1 MLPMG
6 LRQIGAC
13 VVLCLGGGMATPLPF
28 SSSLEGSTD
37 EEDLSNFASSLPT
50 SYLFSVPQTTPAGP
64 TYVETDFLSQVV
76 DFLEENMLLILVTTS
91 FVLLIFFIICGAIIM
106 SRRRKVNAYYPSSF
120 PSKMYV
126 DNRDKT
132 GGTKPFNEVPE
143 KPAPEQESEPVDSH
157 RQLQADIMR
166 ATKRLRTPNKSVDAA
181 EGSGS
186 SQKAADHSPGDSSK
200 TCGSVLDPQLPSFPE
215 EKEPCE
221 LLNMEEAAAAAGG
234 STELS
239 FPPEQPHPEQPQQQG
254 DDPKQPQQQGDDSEQ
269 PHPERN
275 DPEHPHPEGNDPEQ
289 PHPEGNDPEQP
300 HPEGDDPEPEQ
311 PHAGGDNPE
320 QPHPEGDDPEQPL
333 IGRSLRPSSMHIH
346 NDSATLQ
353 LIAGE
358 KTAF

>member
-1 MLPMG
+1 MG

-13 VVLCLGGGMATPLPF
+13 LVFCLSCCLATPLPF

-64 TYVETDFLSQVV
+64 THVETDFLSQVV
-76 DFLEENMLLILVTTS
+76 NFLEENMLLILVTTS
-91 FVLLIFFIICGAIIM
+91 FILLIFFIICGAVFM

-126 DNRDKT
+126 DHRDKT

-166 ATKRLRTPNKSVDAA
+166 AAKRLRTPNKSVDAA

-200 TCGSVLDPQLPSFPE
+200 TCASVLDPQLPSFPE
-215 EKEPCE
+215 EKAPCE

-239 FPPEQPHPEQPQQQG
+239 CPPEQPQPRDEPEQPQQQG
-254 DDPKQPQQQGDDSEQ
+254 DDPEQPQPQGDDPEQ
-269 PHPERN
+269 
-275 DPEHPHPEGNDPEQ
+275 PHPEGNDPEQ
-289 PHPEGNDPEQP
+289 PHPEGNDPEPQHP
-300 HPEGDDPEPEQ
+300 HEDVPEQLHPEGDDPEQ
-311 PHAGGDNPE
+311 SL
-320 QPHPEGDDPEQPL
+320 PEGDDPEQPL

>member
-1 MLPMG
+1 MLPLG
-6 LRQIGAC
+6 LRQIGAG
-13 VVLCLGGGMATPLPF
+13 VVFCLSGGLATPVPLY
-28 SSSLEGSTD
+28 SSLEGSTD

-50 SYLFSVPQTTPAGP
+50 SVLFYEPQTTPAGP
-64 TYVETDFLSQVV
+64 THVETDFLSQVV
-76 DFLEENMLLILVTTS
+76 SFLEENMLLILVTTS
-91 FVLLIFFIICGAIIM
+91 FILLVFLIICGAIFM

-126 DNRDKT
+126 DQRDKT
-132 GGTKPFNEVPE
+132 GGAKPFNDVPE

-166 ATKRLRTPNKSVDAA
+166 AAKRLRTPNKSVDAA

-200 TCGSVLDPQLPSFPE
+200 TCGSVLDQQLPSFPE

-221 LLNMEEAAAAAGG
+221 LPNIEEAAAAGG

-239 FPPEQPHPEQPQQQG
+239 SPPEQQHPEGVDPEQPHAEG
-254 DDPKQPQQQGDDSEQ
+254 D
-269 PHPERN
+269 
-275 DPEHPHPEGNDPEQ
+275 DPEQ
-289 PHPEGNDPEQP
+289 PHPQDDQEQPHQEGDDPEQPHPQDDQEQPHQEGDDPEQPHPHEDDPEQP
-300 HPEGDDPEPEQ
+300 HPEGDDSREPS
-311 PHAGGDNPE
+311 
-320 QPHPEGDDPEQPL
+320 
-333 IGRSLRPSSMHIH
+333 IGRSLRPSSLHIH